1 MTMEPP
7 RVLVV
12 DDDPLTL
19 KLLEKTLSLA
29 GYDVVK
35 AQSGTDALERLRGQ
49 VFAAAVVDIRMPG
62 MDGIQLLREIKRH
75 DPAIE
80 VVMTT
85 AHPEVSTAVEALKEG
100 AYDYLQKPLN
110 LDELRHR
117 MGRVIERRFL
127 RSEVSTLRN
136 RLGVR
141 LAARELIGV
150 SRPMVQLKETIA
162 RVAPTDAAVLVEGET
177 GTGKELVAAAIHR
190 LSPRSQAPF
199 IPVNCGAIP
208 ADLMESEFFGHVRG
222 AFTGA
227 VADTLGLFRSAH
239 GGTLFLDEVGEL
251 PPVLQVKLLRVLQ
264 EKEVRPVGSTRSH
277 AVDFRI
283 IAATNR
289 PLEQAVS
296 EGRFRQDLFY
306 RLNVVRVEIPPLRD
320 RREDIPV
327 LLTHFLRE
335 FNERFG
341 QDVRE
346 VTPQAL
352 AALQAYQFPG
362 NVRELENLL
371 ERAYALGATRAIG
384 LADLPALSPAPAVV
398 TAPQPLV
405 ALAELERELILR
417 ALRLHA
423 NRDHAARS
431 LGISQRTL
439 YRRMKEYGIR

>member
-1 MTMEPP
+1 MEPP

>member
-136 RLGVR
+136 RLGER